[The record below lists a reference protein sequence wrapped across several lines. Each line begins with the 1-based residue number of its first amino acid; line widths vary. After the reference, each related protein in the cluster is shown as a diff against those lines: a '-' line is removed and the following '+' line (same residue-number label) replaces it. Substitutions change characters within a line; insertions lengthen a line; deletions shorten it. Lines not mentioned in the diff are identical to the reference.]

1 MKIVIN
7 ACYGGFGLS
16 EKAILRYAEL
26 KGLTLYPEG
35 TGIFTTYWR
44 VPEDAREDQSNYFTW
59 SLKEQHASNMRRAKQ
74 VWHECEI
81 QRDDPALVQVVEEL
95 GADANARFAELE
107 IVEIP
112 DGVAWQIEEYDG
124 LERVAEKHRT
134 WEPGVDSQR
143 GSTEHKEHRHDLD

>member
-16 EKAILRYAEL
+16 EKAVLRYAEL
-26 KGLTLYPEG
+26 KGLTLYPERSPLH
-35 TGIFTTYWR
+35 TTYWL
-44 VPEDAREDQSNYFTW
+44 VPEGEREDQTNFHAW
-59 SLKEQHASNMRRAKQ
+59 SLEERRASNKRMSEQTLSER
-74 VWHECEI
+74 EI
-81 QRDDPALVQVVEEL
+81 QRDDPALVQAVEEL

-134 WEPGVDSQR
+134 WGA
-143 GSTEHKEHRHDLD
+143 GHG

>member
-7 ACYGGFGLS
+7 TYYGGFGLS
-16 EKAILRYAEL
+16 EKAVLRYAEL

-35 TGIFTTYWR
+35 TGIFTTYWL
-44 VPEDAREDQSNYFTW
+44 VPEGEREDRTNYYRW
-59 SLKEQHASNMRRAKQ
+59 SLEEQQTSNKRRAKQ

-95 GADANARFAELE
+95 GADANARFADLAV
-107 IVEIP
+107 VEIP

-124 LERVAEKHRT
+124 FEHVAEKHRT
-134 WEPGVDSQR
+134 WGA
-143 GSTEHKEHRHDLD
+143 GL